1 MADFIP
7 ISVWYGEGKARAPML
22 TQPTEESYRI
32 AQRDIENIKN
42 LGFNTVRYW
51 VDWATAEPES
61 GVWNLNFIDHLMDL
75 ANKNELKVII
85 QLYLDSAPN
94 WIVYLFPDS
103 RFRAQSDDVIDSQAS
118 PGFCCDHMGVRKE
131 AELFMQKVA
140 EQVKNH
146 QNFYG
151 WDVWSEPHLISWTWL
166 DWIPRSI
173 GWFCYCLYSQE
184 RFRHWLKKRYGD
196 LDKLNEAWYRAYRDW
211 NEVVPPK
218 YVTLSTWRDLVDWQ
232 LFNIG
237 KLAED
242 LKWRVQTVKKIDPSH
257 VVSSHSA
264 ISSVFTPPLSWYGC
278 PDDWEM
284 ARQVDVWG
292 TSLYPKHI
300 GESMPLDSV
309 WRGVAL
315 DATRSSSNAHG
326 KDYWLGELQC
336 GDGVE
341 GIRFGEP
348 VTPQDVQM
356 WAWSAIARGAKGLN
370 YYAWYPMS
378 CGYENSG
385 FGLINL
391 DGNITERA
399 RAAGKVARIID
410 QNMNVFLNVK
420 SPQAEVGIV
429 YNIYS
434 YIMLACSRER
444 ADEIVNIV
452 SSSLAGIY
460 RALLEENI
468 PVDFIHIDDFSHGH
482 VKNYKLIF
490 MPFSIMM
497 TSKVAEGI
505 KEFVR
510 QGGKLVAEV
519 RPGWSDEKGKCSE
532 VIPGLGLHEIFGC
545 REKWIRERKKPIL
558 RVESL
563 LELIPSLAE
572 KMEISGSVYEEA
584 LEPLKDTVKIL
595 ARFEDGSPAM
605 IINSYGKGKAI
616 LVGSLV
622 SGAYEKV
629 RDEENQKFMK
639 VLFKW
644 ASVESLV
651 DIDGG
656 KVEVRIM
663 EGLGYKILFGFNH
676 GNEKADISLRLR
688 VPKREYRILDLS
700 SQTRVN
706 WSYEN
711 GLRIQQELEPQ
722 EVCVLKI
729 EQDRLLKK
737 INETRNE

>member
-1 MADFIP
+1 MTGFIP
-7 ISVWYGEGKARAPML
+7 VSVWYGEGKARAPML

-75 ANKNELKVII
+75 AKKNELKVII

-94 WIVYLFPDS
+94 WIASLFPDS
-103 RFRAQSDDVIDSQAS
+103 RFQAQSGDVIDSQAS
-118 PGFCCDHMGVRKE
+118 PGYCFDHKDVRKE
-131 AELFMQKVA
+131 AELFMQKVVY
-140 EQVKNH
+140 QVKDH
-146 QNFYG
+146 PNFYG
-151 WDVWSEPHLISWTWL
+151 WDIWSEPHVISWTWL

-173 GWFCYCLYSQE
+173 GWFCYCCHSQE
-184 RFRHWLKKRYGD
+184 RFRRWLKKRYGD
-196 LDKLNEAWYRAYRDW
+196 LSSLNRAWYRAYRDW
-211 NEVVPPK
+211 NEVIPPK
-218 YVTLSTWRDLVDWQ
+218 YVTLSTWRDFVDWQ
-232 LFNIG
+232 LFNVE
-237 KLAED
+237 KLSED
-242 LKWRVQTVKKIDPSH
+242 LKWRVKVVKKIDLGH

-264 ISSVFTPPLSWYGC
+264 ISSVFTPPLSGYGC

-284 ARQVDVWG
+284 AKQVDVWG

-315 DATRSSSNAHG
+315 DATRSSSEAHG

-348 VTPQDVQM
+348 VTPQDIQM
-356 WAWSAIARGAKGLN
+356 WSWSAIARGAKGLN

-420 SPQAEVGIV
+420 PPQAKVGIV

-434 YIMLACSRER
+434 YIMLACSREW

-460 RALLEENI
+460 RSLLEENI

-482 VKNYKLIF
+482 FKNYKLIF

-497 TSKVAEGI
+497 TTEIAEGI

-510 QGGKLVAEV
+510 HGGKLVAEV
-519 RPGWSDEKGKCSE
+519 RPGWSDKKGQCSE
-532 VIPGLGLHEIFGC
+532 MIPGFGLQEVFGC
-545 REKWIRERKKPIL
+545 REKLIRERRKPKL
-558 RVESL
+558 HVESL
-563 LELIPSLAE
+563 QELMPSLTG
-572 KMEISGSVYEEA
+572 KMEIPGAVYEEV
-584 LEPLKDTVKIL
+584 LEPLKDTAKIL
-595 ARFEDGSPAM
+595 ACFEDGSPAM
-605 IINSYGKGKAI
+605 IINSYDKGKAI
-616 LVGSLV
+616 LVGSLI
-622 SGAYEKV
+622 SGAYEKD
-629 RDEENQKFMK
+629 RDDKSGKFLK
-639 VLFKW
+639 DLLKW
-644 ASVESLV
+644 AGVETLLGM
-651 DIDGG
+651 DGDKAEG
-656 KVEVRIM
+656 RIM

-676 GNEKADISLRLR
+676 GSKKADISFCLR

-700 SQTRVN
+700 SQTEVN

-711 GLRIQQELEPQ
+711 GLRIRRELESQ
-722 EVCVLKI
+722 EVCILKI
-729 EQDRLLKK
+729 EQ
-737 INETRNE
+737 I